1 MVVVSVWYVEHGIQ
15 YWNVKRKDQHAETVV
30 GSKLIVEFIHK
41 QVLIVDKSTMHLSLF
56 VYWGKDGQSN
66 YPRLFGLRLSPISM
80 QLGEIQQEMP
90 YHVLYGA
97 LKCPESQRFSD
108 VYFPH
113 LNRNSQ
119 ATPRVAAVWS

>member
-1 MVVVSVWYVEHGIQ
+1 M
-15 YWNVKRKDQHAETVV
+15 KRKDQHAETVV
-30 GSKLIVEFIHK
+30 GSKLIIEIIHK
-41 QVLIVDKSTMHLSLF
+41 QVLIVDNPTIHLSLF

-80 QLGEIQQEMP
+80 RLGEIQQEMP
-90 YHVLYGA
+90 YQHVLYGA

-108 VYFPH
+108 VYFRH

-119 ATPRVAAVWS
+119 ATPRVAAV